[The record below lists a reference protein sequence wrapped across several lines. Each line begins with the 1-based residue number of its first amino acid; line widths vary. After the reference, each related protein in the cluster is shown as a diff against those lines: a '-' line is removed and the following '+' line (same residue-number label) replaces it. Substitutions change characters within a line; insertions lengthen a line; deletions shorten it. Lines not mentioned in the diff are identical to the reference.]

1 MFVRS
6 LTLGVA
12 AVALSASGA
21 MAADLFVPTTPEPI
35 IVTEPGFDWE
45 GLYAGVEAGGF
56 FYDDGDAATEDT
68 YGVIGGVVGA
78 NFIPV
83 DPFLVGVEVQA
94 DYIWGAD
101 ADAGLI
107 LALLRAGAVVTDQV
121 VVYAAGGVGSIFGGG
136 DSEGVYAL
144 GGGVEFAVTQN
155 VSVRGEV
162 LGIGDFDDAD
172 AFFAPAGNG
181 NFFDAA
187 KATVGVF
194 YHF

>member
-1 MFVRS
+1 
-6 LTLGVA
+6 
-12 AVALSASGA
+12 
-21 MAADLFVPTTPEPI
+21 
-35 IVTEPGFDWE
+35 
-45 GLYAGVEAGGF
+45 
-56 FYDDGDAATEDT
+56 ATEDT

-94 DYIWGAD
+94 DYIWGED

-121 VVYAAGGVGSIFGGG
+121 VLYAAGGVGSVFGNG

-144 GGGVEFAVTQN
+144 GAGVEFAVTQN

-172 AFFAPAGNG
+172 AFFAPAGNDA
-181 NFFDAA
+181 FFDAA